1 MNELQFESS
10 DFKLYKIIISTNNNF
25 EAWINFQFIRFIES
39 FSQHTYIY
47 IPRNFSIS
55 FRDEEEQGKSIEE
68 KILFVVDRKAWRG
81 LLLLIARN
89 ERGRIFG
96 KAVANVPKYVY
107 LRCTIYRCTRGD
119 GIPCF
124 ARVIRAIW
132 RGLRQGDQLEKNYR
146 DRRMVHGGRAYA
158 FSPTIKVDTPRRTRV
173 CVLFREQEF
182 DPFHPPFQYKS
193 LVDYSIIDLISLY
206 RSSIMFFFFFLT
218 IKRYDKCFSAR
229 SGRTIDYILMF

>member
-10 DFKLYKIIISTNNNF
+10 DYKLYKIIIHRRTIISRLRLIFNLFDSSNPSASTF
-25 EAWINFQFIRFIES
+25 
-39 FSQHTYIY
+39 IY

-55 FRDEEEQGKSIEE
+55 FRDEGRALKKRFYSGREM
-68 KILFVVDRKAWRG
+68 VDRKG
-81 LLLLIARN
+81 LLLIARN

-229 SGRTIDYILMF
+229 SGRTIDYILIF

>member
-10 DFKLYKIIISTNNNF
+10 DYKLYKIIIHRRTIISRLRLIFNLFDSSNSST
-25 EAWINFQFIRFIES
+25 S
-39 FSQHTYIY
+39 KLIY

-81 LLLLIARN
+81 LLLIARN

-229 SGRTIDYILMF
+229 SGRTIDYILIF

>member
-10 DFKLYKIIISTNNNF
+10 DYKLYKIIIHRRTIISRLRLIFNLFDSSNSST
-25 EAWINFQFIRFIES
+25 S
-39 FSQHTYIY
+39 KLIY

-55 FRDEEEQGKSIEE
+55 FRDEGRALKKRFYSGRE
-68 KILFVVDRKAWRG
+68 VVDRKAWRG

>member
-10 DFKLYKIIISTNNNF
+10 DFKLYKIIIHRRTIISRLRLIFNLFDSSNSST
-25 EAWINFQFIRFIES
+25 S
-39 FSQHTYIY
+39 KLIY

-55 FRDEEEQGKSIEE
+55 FRDEGRALKKRFYSGRE
-68 KILFVVDRKAWRG
+68 VVDRKAWRG